1 MRVSFV
7 TRAIGF
13 LLFWNGAALMAE
25 QDCLSMWQQNPVS
38 KSCKAYVRAAA
49 PDQITPMLVDLQS
62 GQCRITL
69 TCENWYG
76 GGIPN
81 LSRDIEKAELVN
93 VHNCN
98 GELQIGPCGS
108 INLTQGQ

>member
-1 MRVSFV
+1 MRVPSV

-13 LLFWNGAALMAE
+13 LFFWNCAALMAE
-25 QDCLSMWQQNPVS
+25 QDCLSRWQQNPVS
-38 KSCKAYVRAAA
+38 QSCKAYVRAAA
-49 PDQITPMLVDLQS
+49 PDQITPMLVDLQN

-81 LSRDIEKAELVN
+81 LSRDIEKAELEN

-98 GELQIGPCGS
+98 GELQIGPC
-108 INLTQGQ
+108 